1 MFLFDLLGLCPIRE
15 EMKKSLC
22 ALMVTTALSSAELSF
37 GGGITQYFEDT
48 ELIGAVD
55 LSVVYGSISYEID
68 LPNEQASLV
77 PEIRIGTGIAGDTI
91 DNAYLGSTQTS
102 TGNQPVY
109 ADMEFSVNTYM
120 SFLLNAKYDWGKVY
134 GLANI
139 NATYMDLEA
148 SASALG
154 VATTVSESDWMLGAG
169 LGLGIELTE
178 KAAIEFNTEIY
189 SVSDSIALSAG
200 AGVKFTF

>member
-1 MFLFDLLGLCPIRE
+1 MYKR
-15 EMKKSLC
+15 
-22 ALMVTTALSSAELSF
+22 
-37 GGGITQYFEDT
+37 Q
-48 ELIGAVD
+48 
-55 LSVVYGSISYEID
+55 ISYEID